1 MISEDEDNEYLKKF
15 INELHEQIDGL
26 NSELQNVK
34 NENLKL
40 LTERNNKS
48 MLYNGNNTNN
58 GNYLSDNDDINN
70 INMNTIN
77 YNTNG
82 NNILSSSSIS
92 NNQ

>member
-1 MISEDEDNEYLKKF
+1 MRSSTLFAKKF